1 MPVIKV
7 WCLPADQ
14 SEEKLNDLHQSIVSA
29 VISIPELGLKDEND
43 MTCLFVPDLMSY
55 GLGEEIIVE
64 ISGLFEK
71 PERTDEVRQR
81 LAENVGS
88 NVKKLYPDAKVECF
102 VSSFNPI
109 NGFWTSATEN
119 E

>member
-7 WCLPADQ
+7 WCLPVELHKKDFN
-14 SEEKLNDLHQSIVSA
+14 ELHQAIVGA
-29 VISIPELGLKDEND
+29 VVSVPELGLRDQND
-43 MTCLFVPDLMSY
+43 MTCLFPPDRMAY

-81 LAENVGS
+81 LAGRVGTAVS
-88 NVKKLYPDAKVECF
+88 KLFPGAKVECF
-102 VSSFNPI
+102 VQVHKPSQ
-109 NGFWTSATEN
+109 GFWTSM
-119 E
+119 